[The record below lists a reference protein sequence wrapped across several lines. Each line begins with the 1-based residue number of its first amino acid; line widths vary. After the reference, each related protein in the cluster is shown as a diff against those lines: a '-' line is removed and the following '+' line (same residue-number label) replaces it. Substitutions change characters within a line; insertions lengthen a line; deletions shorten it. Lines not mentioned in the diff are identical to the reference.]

1 MYKEIVKLIKGIEES
16 NELGDLVS
24 VKTERE
30 VFANIKSIGM
40 KEKYEALSVG
50 LNPELVFILP
60 DYYEYQ
66 NEEKA
71 EYDGVEYDIIR
82 TYRTGRTIE
91 VVVSRARTK

>member
-1 MYKEIVKLIKGIEES
+1 MYKEIVKLIKEIEGS

-24 VKTERE
+24 IKTERE

-71 EYDGVEYDIIR
+71 EYDGIEYDIIR
-82 TYRTGRTIE
+82 TYRTGRMIE